1 MQQWYLLLK
10 IERKSAPTIKTIP
23 WCRKNPETIEKVKYI
38 KAKTNA
44 TLDYEKRE
52 ARREKEMKKK
62 TFEKWKNYV
71 VFFFA
76 DVIPSEKREN
86 E

>member
-1 MQQWYLLLK
+1 MKARRKKRDTMQNRIIRDRRK
-10 IERKSAPTIKTIP
+10 EAGERGRGRRKSERKKE
-23 WCRKNPETIEKVKYI
+23 RKQST
-38 KAKTNA
+38 
-44 TLDYEKRE
+44 
-52 ARREKEMKKK
+52 

-76 DVIPSEKREN
+76 DVIPCEKREN